1 MKFGIMACGGVGGYF
16 GGLLSASGNETHFVA
31 RGKHLESMS
40 KNGLQIKCIE
50 PKDFIIK
57 NASFT
62 EDPKKI
68 GACDV
73 ILFCV
78 KTISNKSLIPAIE
91 PMVGKNTTIINLQN
105 GVDNEKQLAD
115 FYGKEK
121 IIGGGISYCR

>member
-73 ILFCV
+73 IIFCV
-78 KTISNKSLIPAIE
+78 KTMCFHRA
-91 PMVGKNTTIINLQN
+91 
-105 GVDNEKQLAD
+105 NEKQGRDECLCVVRLELVILPTKGY
-115 FYGKEK
+115 F
-121 IIGGGISYCR
+121 